1 MVGASADHFGHVLSL
16 LVYGCGPEDG
26 ARRRLLTDND
36 FHRARLC
43 KLAVKFVKKLRILR
57 ESTVKKQHH
66 NQWSWIETFKKK
78 KKKKKIS
85 IKVPQNKFDYSFFS
99 KEPKPN
105 YMFSSLHKYGQT
117 DQAKRRYF
125 TLLSSILT
133 LPVLEEEVQEHV
145 PSCQSCALQPDC
157 TSPTD
162 QSTSRQGR
170 EFQGRPP

>member
-1 MVGASADHFGHVLSL
+1 MTASILGLHRKVFHGSQSRVYFCDRRPKEKRKEKRNKGGERLGANVSWKSTSGGSSP
-16 LVYGCGPEDG
+16 C
-26 ARRRLLTDND
+26 ARIIS
-36 FHRARLC
+36 HR
-43 KLAVKFVKKLRILR
+43 
-57 ESTVKKQHH
+57 HM
-66 NQWSWIETFKKK
+66 NTFKKK